1 MILGIKGLARGLVSI
16 YDDPFLPEIRDEDKE
31 EVDLKGMI

>member
-1 MILGIKGLARGLVSI
+1 MILGITGLARGLVSI
-16 YDDPFLPEIRDEDKE
+16 YNDPFLPEIQDEDKE